1 MASGLGDLHDV
12 PHELEWLLR
21 QVDAVLGIAVLEYTG
36 EAGNRAADGHIT
48 IGAPDNVL
56 RLLPEPALLGPAV
69 ALVPKEGA
77 VKKAAPGVAAHKTG
91 FEKQILWQLPDKGC

>member
-36 EAGNRAADGHIT
+36 EAGHRAADGHIT
-48 IGAPDNVL
+48 IGRSEERRV
-56 RLLPEPALLGPAV
+56 G
-69 ALVPKEGA
+69 KE
-77 VKKAAPGVAAHKTG
+77 
-91 FEKQILWQLPDKGC
+91 C